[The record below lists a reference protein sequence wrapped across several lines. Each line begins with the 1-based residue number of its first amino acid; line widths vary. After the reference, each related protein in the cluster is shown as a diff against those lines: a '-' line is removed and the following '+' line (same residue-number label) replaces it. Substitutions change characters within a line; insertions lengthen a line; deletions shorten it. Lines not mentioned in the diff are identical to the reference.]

1 MTAGLQNFHLAT
13 GTILD
18 ECAFPN
24 LIYCLLLS
32 RRWRRYVAGQ
42 AEWDR
47 DVWELVLVQHVA
59 LLVGVSVEA
68 SELGVGGDGV
78 VDQDTTGGVL
88 VINYQ
93 GRWIAVVT
101 SVL

>member
-1 MTAGLQNFHLAT
+1 MIN
-13 GTILD
+13 
-18 ECAFPN
+18 
-24 LIYCLLLS
+24 LLS
-32 RRWRRYVAGQ
+32 WLLFPRRWRRYVAGQ

-47 DVWELVLVQHVA
+47 DVREGVLVQHVA
-59 LLVGVSVEA
+59 LLVCVPVEA
-68 SELGVGGDGV
+68 SELGVGADGI

-88 VINYQ
+88 VISYQ